1 MLVRMDSPPVALTIA
16 GSDCCAGA
24 GLQADLKTFSA
35 HGVHG
40 LTAVTSVVAETPR
53 AVHAIYPLSPAAL
66 QEQLRIL
73 LECYPVSAIK
83 TGMLGSAP
91 QVVAVAEILA
101 SHQLPLVVDP
111 VMVASSGAA
120 LLAPEAVTA
129 YREALLP
136 LATVITP
143 NLPEAAVLQGGEEP
157 PTARSLAALFGCAV
171 LLTGGHAAAE
181 SRAQDVL
188 WHEGVATEF
197 AGEWIEISSSH
208 GTGCTLS
215 AALAANLAL
224 GRTLPTAVA
233 RAKAFVTRA
242 LRDSYAWEQSGAEIR
257 ALNQL
262 PAVFF
267 DPEKESKELRAVR

>member
-1 MLVRMDSPPVALTIA
+1 MASFPVALTIA
-16 GSDCCAGA
+16 GSDCCGGA

-53 AVHAIYPLSPAAL
+53 AVQGIYPLSPAAL

-73 LECYPVSAIK
+73 LEAYPVAAIK

-91 QVVAVAEILA
+91 HVVAVAEILA
-101 SHQLPLVVDP
+101 SHNVPLVVDP
-111 VMVASSGAA
+111 VMVSSSGTP
-120 LLAPEAVTA
+120 LLAAEGVAA
-129 YREALLP
+129 YRETLLP

-143 NLPEAAVLQGGEEP
+143 NLPEAGILQGGKGP
-157 PTARSLAALFGCAV
+157 PTARALAELFGCAV
-171 LLTGGHAAAE
+171 LLTGGHAADEQSA
-181 SRAQDVL
+181 RDIL
-188 WHEGVATEF
+188 WHEGAATEF
-197 AGEWIEISSSH
+197 SGEWIEISSSH

-215 AALAANLAL
+215 AALTANLAL
-224 GRTLPTAVA
+224 GKPLLAAVEG
-233 RAKAFVTRA
+233 AKAFVTRA
-242 LRDSYAWEQSGAEIR
+242 LRESYAWIQSGREIR

-267 DPEKESKELRAVR
+267 DPEEESEELRAAR